1 MGGNNKADYKQSVS
15 GFSLK
20 AEPTEFVNG
29 LNVRN
34 KKEKIKINS
43 QDLGLSH
50 WENYEAIYQEGDIGW
65 RVYLEGGGIKSW
77 F

>member
-43 QDLGLSH
+43 QDLGLS
-50 WENYEAIYQEGDIGW
+50 
-65 RVYLEGGGIKSW
+65 
-77 F
+77 